1 MRIIMAAM
9 EEMKAFVE
17 GVALDI
23 AKDVGL
29 QDKNL
34 ETIP

>member
-1 MRIIMAAM
+1 MAAM
-9 EEMKAFVE
+9 EEMKAFVAE
-17 GVALDI
+17 VALDI

-34 ETIP
+34 EMIP